1 MTKSNKA
8 LFLVSGAI
16 LLAASVWFTGTAAAA
31 VLKVRWRLT
40 EVEASGLTIAVQAGF
55 IVGTLLYAVL
65 NVADIFRTRTV
76 FFASSLGAALFNAG
90 FALFSNGLA
99 LAVVL
104 RFLTGITLAGV
115 YPVAMKIVAQWFNEK
130 IGWRLGVMLGAMT
143 FGTAIPHF
151 LLSIGATLDWRALAL
166 IASGLCVTGGAVVL
180 FVLTDGPYLKE
191 TPRFDPRVAFRIF
204 KHRPF
209 RLQAVGYFGHM
220 WELYA
225 FWALLG
231 SFLAAG
237 PAAGA
242 SVAPDRIPLVVF
254 LVIAVGVPGCI
265 LGGWISRATGEKA
278 VALVSLAASGL
289 FCALSPFRFGLPAS
303 ALGPLLVVW
312 GFFVVS
318 DSPQFSALATRTCP
332 PEYTGTALTIQ
343 NGVGFAIT
351 VVSIPFIAW
360 ISKHVGWRWAFAFL
374 TVGPLLGAWSL
385 SRLKLGRG

>member
-166 IASGLCVTGGAVVL
+166 IASGLCVTGGA
-180 FVLTDGPYLKE
+180 
-191 TPRFDPRVAFRIF
+191 
-204 KHRPF
+204 
-209 RLQAVGYFGHM
+209 
-220 WELYA
+220 
-225 FWALLG
+225 
-231 SFLAAG
+231 
-237 PAAGA
+237 
-242 SVAPDRIPLVVF
+242 
-254 LVIAVGVPGCI
+254 
-265 LGGWISRATGEKA
+265 
-278 VALVSLAASGL
+278 
-289 FCALSPFRFGLPAS
+289 SP
-303 ALGPLLVVW
+303 
-312 GFFVVS
+312 
-318 DSPQFSALATRTCP
+318 
-332 PEYTGTALTIQ
+332 
-343 NGVGFAIT
+343 
-351 VVSIPFIAW
+351 
-360 ISKHVGWRWAFAFL
+360 
-374 TVGPLLGAWSL
+374 
-385 SRLKLGRG
+385 